1 MADKM
6 AIVCFSGTVDKLL
19 AVSTLT
25 TGAVAMGQDVEIF
38 LTFWGLEAFR
48 KDRVRTNMKF
58 SADFA
63 EYAEPAMQAM
73 QTKGVRHWLDTLN
86 DAKEIGN
93 VTVKAC
99 SMTMELF
106 GWTMDDLD
114 PIVEEVTGVASFIG
128 DAEDADI
135 TLFI

>member
-1 MADKM
+1 MSDKM
-6 AIVCFSGTVDKLL
+6 AIVCFSGTVDKLF

-25 TGAVAMGQDVEIF
+25 TGAAAMGQDVEIF
-38 LTFWGLEAFR
+38 LTFWGLDAFR
-48 KDRVRTNMKF
+48 KDKVRTNMKF
-58 SADFA
+58 SSEFA

-73 QTKGVRHWLDTLN
+73 QEKGVRHWLDTLY

-106 GWTMDDLD
+106 GWKLEDLD
-114 PIVEEVTGVASFIG
+114 PIVEEVTGVATFVG
-128 DAEDADI
+128 EAEDAGI

>member
-48 KDRVRTNMKF
+48 RIGCATMNMQF

-73 QTKGVRHWLDTLN
+73 QTKGVSPLRSTR
-86 DAKEIGN
+86 
-93 VTVKAC
+93 
-99 SMTMELF
+99 
-106 GWTMDDLD
+106 
-114 PIVEEVTGVASFIG
+114 
-128 DAEDADI
+128 
-135 TLFI
+135 